1 MRISDWSSDVCSSDL
16 RRQGAKRGRVAAER
30 QHARARM
37 EIEHTR
43 SPLKAPIGGG
53 NQLEFLRKVPVGQFC
68 VGSRQRGCDSH
79 DVEPGLASSLA
90 IRGDGRKF
98 GEAEIVIDLRA
109 DAASPSAII
118 LRNAA
123 AIVVTA
129 EIGRA
134 QGRERVCTYV

>member
-1 MRISDWSSDVCSSDL
+1 M
-16 RRQGAKRGRVAAER
+16 
-30 QHARARM
+30 
-37 EIEHTR
+37 
-43 SPLKAPIGGG
+43 PLKAPIGGRK
-53 NQLEFLRKVPVGQFC
+53 QLEFLRKVPVGQFC

-79 DVEPGLASSLA
+79 DVEPGLSSSLA

-109 DAASPSAII
+109 DAAAPRAII

-129 EIGRA
+129 AYVTVRNDRRRYRAGQPHSTYAAVRICEIGRA
-134 QGRERVCTYV
+134 SCRERVGE

>member
-1 MRISDWSSDVCSSDL
+1 
-16 RRQGAKRGRVAAER
+16 
-30 QHARARM
+30 M

-98 GEAEIVIDLRA
+98 GEAERSEEHTSELQSLMRISYAVFCLKKQIQSIRQPNLH
-109 DAASPSAII
+109 
-118 LRNAA
+118 
-123 AIVVTA
+123 T
-129 EIGRA
+129 
-134 QGRERVCTYV
+134 